1 MVGYC
6 SKDEG
11 RSHFKTAMKGISRS
25 EVNVA
30 LSEYRAMQRAVVSDN
45 RTEMGKKNFW
55 GMLNRFRKEHL
66 RGISVSP
73 VLLTAW
79 YIQDG
84 EGVPSQTWICPS
96 SAFPMDA
103 SRAEAF
109 WIAMTCPSLFTRKHA
124 YLLFFSGGPGGRISS
139 SFDLWDQQDL
149 EFADLSVDQAKA
161 CSHNRLTL
169 EGEMDKAREK
179 IVRDLAAA
187 RGAPSCAVD
196 FPVTRE
202 SDDESSS
209 DGSAS
214 EPGPSTPQP
223 TALRQR
229 CLGRTSADLSPA
241 SEDLGLIVCPKCIA
255 PGCARAGN
263 MGMVACDSCEG
274 DIHRACAVFGGD
286 DDEHGG
292 QYQFEGKR
300 CSRCAKQKKGK
311 TKATPVY

>member
-11 RSHFKTAMKGISRS
+11 RSRFKTAMKGISRS

-73 VLLTAW
+73 VLLTAR

-103 SRAEAF
+103 ARAEAF

-124 YLLFFSGGPGGRISS
+124 HLLFFSGGPGGRIS
-139 SFDLWDQQDL
+139 
-149 EFADLSVDQAKA
+149 
-161 CSHNRLTL
+161 
-169 EGEMDKAREK
+169 
-179 IVRDLAAA
+179 
-187 RGAPSCAVD
+187 
-196 FPVTRE
+196 
-202 SDDESSS
+202 
-209 DGSAS
+209 
-214 EPGPSTPQP
+214 
-223 TALRQR
+223 
-229 CLGRTSADLSPA
+229 
-241 SEDLGLIVCPKCIA
+241 
-255 PGCARAGN
+255 
-263 MGMVACDSCEG
+263 
-274 DIHRACAVFGGD
+274 
-286 DDEHGG
+286 
-292 QYQFEGKR
+292 
-300 CSRCAKQKKGK
+300 
-311 TKATPVY
+311 